1 MGKISPVSIKYII
14 RASLDLTGVADRP
27 DIIGAVF
34 GQTEGLL
41 GSDLELRELQ
51 KSGRIGRIDVKTE
64 TKGGKTAGEIL
75 LPSSMGKSETAIIA
89 ASLETIERVGPC
101 DAKIKVTKIEDVR
114 ISKRNQILD
123 RAKQLLAALI
133 TEMPDSQALTL
144 AITEDVRAME
154 VTEYGTDRLPAGPD
168 VVDSDEIILVE
179 GRADVV
185 NLLRYGIRNVVAM
198 KGTKP
203 SQTVVDLT
211 KTKTI
216 TVFVD
221 GDRGGELIIRGLVD
235 NGAELDFVARA
246 PDGKEVEEL
255 TLKEINKSL
264 RAKIA
269 WEQAKSDYKVNGS
282 SATANFSAPI
292 TKVVDLTKSV
302 SAEPEKNG
310 GEAEAVVRRVAPVQ
324 PARSLTELKSMA
336 DELVGTR
343 GAFVLDNGLN
353 IMGRVPV
360 KELEDTLQN
369 ISEGV
374 FAVVMDGPAEQRL
387 VKVAEDKDIKYIVA
401 SSSVAKSRKTKI
413 LTASDI

>member
-14 RASLDLTGVADRP
+14 HASMDLTGVADRP

-51 KSGRIGRIDVKTE
+51 KSGRIGRIDVKIE
-64 TKGGKTAGEIL
+64 TRGGRTNGEVL

-123 RAKQLLAALI
+123 RAKQLLAALM

-168 VVDSDEIILVE
+168 VADSDEIILVE

-185 NLLRYGIRNVVAM
+185 NMLRYGIRNIVAM
-198 KGTKP
+198 KGAKP
-203 SQTVVDLT
+203 SQTVVELT

-221 GDRGGELIIRGLVD
+221 GDRGGELIIRGLAD
-235 NGAELDFVARA
+235 CGAELDFVAKA

-269 WEQAKSDYKVNGS
+269 WEQAKSDYKITNGS
-282 SATANFSAPI
+282 SAQSFAAPI
-292 TKVVDLTKSV
+292 TKVVDLTKS
-302 SAEPEKNG
+302 EP
-310 GEAEAVVRRVAPVQ
+310 AAPEESGVEITARH
-324 PARSLTELKSMA
+324 PAPASGTRNLKELKTMA

-343 GAFVLDNGLN
+343 GAFVLDSTLN

-369 ISEGV
+369 INEGV

-387 VKVAEDKDIKYIVA
+387 VKVAEDKDVKYIIA
-401 SSSVAKSRKTKI
+401 SSSTARSRKTKI
-413 LTASDI
+413 MSASDI